1 MRELRADDQ
10 SLLVAATLGNMNWRE
25 PRFTEQEVRSRAEF
39 RHYTEVDLDRG
50 DFGWVAEVDGVAAA
64 VAWAQ
69 FLPRQDAGYGFVD
82 EVTPEVSLWVS
93 ADHRR
98 RGIGRSLLRRV
109 RATASARNIALLSL
123 SVESDNHARL
133 LYLSEGYSPVPGRE
147 ADGVMTC
154 PTFSAP

>member
-1 MRELRADDQ
+1 
-10 SLLVAATLGNMNWRE
+10 
-25 PRFTEQEVRSRAEF
+25 
-39 RHYTEVDLDRG
+39 
-50 DFGWVAEVDGVAAA
+50 
-64 VAWAQ
+64 
-69 FLPRQDAGYGFVD
+69 
-82 EVTPEVSLWVS
+82 VS

-133 LYLSEGYSPVPGRE
+133 LYLSEGYSQVPGRE
-147 ADGVMTC
+147 EDGVMTC